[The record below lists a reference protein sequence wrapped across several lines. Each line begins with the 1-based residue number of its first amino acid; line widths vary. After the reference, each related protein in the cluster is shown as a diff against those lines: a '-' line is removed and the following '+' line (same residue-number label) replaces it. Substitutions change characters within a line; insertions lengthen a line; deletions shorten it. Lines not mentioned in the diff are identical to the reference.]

1 MDSNSGN
8 GEVYL
13 TPPETPDGAGKV
25 SESRQSSDTEGER
38 DRKLFVRRSSRKRSA
53 TDFFQFQILHEVEFE
68 ELKMKKQ
75 RKKKSSEESATPS
88 RNVVDNEAVRRSL
101 FSGVTPQKSSNKAK
115 LDLIDSPVP
124 TEEPVS
130 RDMASIEEEGG
141 SKGEEVDVEIV
152 PPPFSIGTLV
162 FGKLKGY
169 DWWPG
174 RVASHHEIGMP
185 LPPPNHS
192 WIRWYGEN
200 QVSDVS
206 GSGGSSLYMH
216 IKDFCWFVAA

>member
-13 TPPETPDGAGKV
+13 TPPETPNSAGKA

-38 DRKLFVRRSSRKRSA
+38 DSKLFVRRSSRKRSA
-53 TDFFQFQILHEVEFE
+53 TDFFQFEVLHEVEIE
-68 ELKMKKQ
+68 EVKPKKQ
-75 RKKKSSEESATPS
+75 RKKKSSEGSATPS
-88 RNVVDNEAVRRSL
+88 RNAIDSEAVRRSL
-101 FSGVTPQKSSNKAK
+101 FSEITPQKSSNMVK
-115 LDLIDSPVP
+115 LDLNGGPAP
-124 TEEPVS
+124 NAEPVN
-130 RDMASIEEEGG
+130 RDVASIEEEGG
-141 SKGEEVDVEIV
+141 KEEEEVVT
-152 PPPFSIGTLV
+152 PPFGVGTLV

-174 RVASHHEIGMP
+174 RVASHNELGMP
-185 LPPPNHS
+185 LPPSNHS

-206 GSGGSSLYMH
+206 GSSSNSLIH
-216 IKDFCWFVAA
+216 TAIC